1 VGHRSEGIGVAQSVA
16 PTAPGGETGAVAAAR
31 LGGGGSSAWP
41 RWLAGGSSGRRVGG
55 HEWQLW
61 ARPGLR
67 VGNFHLIYD
76 TRMCAIID

>member
-16 PTAPGGETGAVAAAR
+16 PTAPGGEAGAVAAAQ

-55 HEWQLW
+55 CDAW
-61 ARPGLR
+61 AGTS
-67 VGNFHLIYD
+67 GNCGRDQACVWVIF
-76 TRMCAIID
+76 T